1 MIICKIEKYTGATFV
16 GGDLNNVQIQDDI
29 KVGDKLYIGPG
40 HELVIDTVSFSG
52 DLIIITSGELFL
64 KLRKI

>member
-1 MIICKIEKYTGATFV
+1 MICKIDNYTGAEFV
-16 GGDLNNVQIQDDI
+16 GGTLNNIQIQDDM

-40 HELVIDTVSFSG
+40 HDLVIDTLSFSG